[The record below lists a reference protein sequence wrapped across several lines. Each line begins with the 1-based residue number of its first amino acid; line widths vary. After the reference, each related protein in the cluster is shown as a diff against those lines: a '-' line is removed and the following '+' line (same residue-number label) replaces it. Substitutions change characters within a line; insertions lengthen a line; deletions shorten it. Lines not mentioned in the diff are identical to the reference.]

1 MRKRISCRVVRSIPL
16 GVSGDAQ
23 QHAGRSD
30 NKRPRI
36 SNTAALTYTDRLHI
50 TKAAFDER
58 MAAQILDFYV

>member
-1 MRKRISCRVVRSIPL
+1 MRRRISCRVIGSVPL

-23 QHAGRSD
+23 QHASRSD
-30 NKRPRI
+30 NKRPKI

-50 TKAAFDER
+50 TKASFDEP